1 MVEAASKGGRKVPI
15 RHESWG
21 LGALV
26 GLWASGCDPSWWM
39 DPDGEE

>member
-21 LGALV
+21 VGALV
-26 GLWASGCDPSWWM
+26 GLWASWCDPSWWM